1 MKARKIFAAAA
12 SVLMAAS
19 MTFAVSATDQ
29 PGGDPVVETAGPG
42 SNYEPLAGGEF
53 TFDKYLVMKADA
65 VIPSAEFS
73 FTIAP
78 GAHIDADTAEGKLEV
93 LAGIGAP
100 TIGIGGATDG
110 KVSFSVADTA
120 VLESA
125 VPTTDTPAFKTET
138 TDDEKY
144 VKKTLTIDLSG
155 IEFTEP
161 GVYRYVI
168 TEAAAAEGSIVA
180 NDEVP
185 KRTLDI
191 YVDDDTAAAAE
202 QKTMKIAKYVLY
214 SGEVTTAPD
223 ADVAAGETDYHGITD
238 KSTGYTNTYDTY
250 DLEFSKTVAGNQ
262 GSKDKYFKF
271 TVTIENVPGAVISV
285 DADNSIFDQAPLD
298 NSANAYT
305 AEVMAA
311 ANSADANNTVDGQ
324 QFAAENGTITFDM
337 YLQHGQTVHLCGV
350 PAGAKYTIA
359 EAEEDYAP
367 SIAVTGDTTNDQEN
381 DIATELK
388 ANTYTDKSLDADT
401 TAVFTNTR
409 NGAIPTGVI
418 LSIAAPAAVGAGL
431 VGTLIVLSVRK
442 KKHEDEE

>member
-1 MKARKIFAAAA
+1 
-12 SVLMAAS
+12 
-19 MTFAVSATDQ
+19 MTFAVSASDQ

-42 SNYEPLAGGEF
+42 SNYEPLAGGKF

-78 GAHIDADTAEGKLEV
+78 GAHIDADTAKRKLEV
-93 LAGIGAP
+93 LAGIGEP
-100 TIGIGGATDG
+100 TIGIGDATDG
-110 KVSFSVADTA
+110 KVSFSAADTA

-125 VPTTDTPAFKTET
+125 APKTDNPAFKTET

-168 TEAAAAEGSIVA
+168 TEVAAAEGSIVA

-202 QKTMKIAKYVLY
+202 QKTVKIAKYVLY

-223 ADVAAGETDYHGITD
+223 ADVAAGKTDYDGITV

-337 YLQHGQTVHLCGV
+337 YLQHGQTVHLCGI

-367 SIAVTGDTTNDQEN
+367 SIVVTGDTTNDQEN
-381 DIATELK
+381 DIDELK
-388 ANTYTDKSLDADT
+388 ADTYTDKSLDADT

-431 VGTLIVLSVRK
+431 VGTLIVLSVKK